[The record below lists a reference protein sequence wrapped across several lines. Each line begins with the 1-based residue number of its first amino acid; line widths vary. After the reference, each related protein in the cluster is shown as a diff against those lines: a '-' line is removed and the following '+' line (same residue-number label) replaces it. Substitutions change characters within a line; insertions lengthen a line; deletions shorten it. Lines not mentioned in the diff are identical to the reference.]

1 MSPNPKNHE
10 NQSFGLLQSM
20 KIGKSHSL
28 RSRPMLSP
36 FLIPLFAIFS
46 KKKSKMIKKHALMFF
61 L

>member
-46 KKKSKMIKKHALMFF
+46 IKNQK
-61 L
+61 